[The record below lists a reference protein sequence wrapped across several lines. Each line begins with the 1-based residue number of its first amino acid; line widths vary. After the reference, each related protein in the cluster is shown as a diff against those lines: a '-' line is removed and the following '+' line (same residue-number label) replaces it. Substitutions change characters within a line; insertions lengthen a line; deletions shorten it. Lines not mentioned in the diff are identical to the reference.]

1 MSSSYTYAAT
11 CSASVSSA
19 AITSNQHSYT
29 GATTVYAFQAV
40 AGPVSKCMYFV
51 NSAEGTKRDGIVR
64 KYNTDDTLSW
74 MAALL
79 IHVSIR
85 GVVIDSSEQNVY
97 IATNNNPFIVIRL
110 RTSDGVI
117 VDAQSQ

>member
-1 MSSSYTYAAT
+1 
-11 CSASVSSA
+11 
-19 AITSNQHSYT
+19 
-29 GATTVYAFQAV
+29 
-40 AGPVSKCMYFV
+40 MYFV

-110 RTSDGVI
+110 RTSDGII